1 MYTNKII
8 LIWRDFAINVFTVIR
23 PNLDYK
29 RCWNFGIKQNI
40 KKKKLKLQFF
50 YYSWW
55 LNNFDTV

>member
-40 KKKKLKLQFF
+40 KKRN
-50 YYSWW
+50 W
-55 LNNFDTV
+55 NFNFSTIHGG